1 LQNIYENLE
10 GAEMRATLFIL
21 FAGVAAAASGSSFVD
36 DFEDSYLDDWEE
48 RCGSGNWYA
57 VGGQARATTWYNCSA
72 LVCPWSPESM
82 NVSVSVSGTATHVFG
97 VIARLIDG
105 DTGIYA
111 YVSPDNNIARIRLV
125 ESGETSTVLASITD
139 DFPEYVDYEL
149 TLTCLDEQLYLEIVV
164 PSTSQYWQIDADDP
178 FPQQGSCGIATGDE
192 PLASWNWFVAQTL
205 GVGVEDPSP
214 EEDGAPLM
222 SLSPNPSSAV
232 VWITLTGMPGDPGAV
247 GIYDVSG
254 RLVAEPSPAGA
265 EPDGSRVFIWNGVM
279 DDGSAAPAGVYMV
292 RCTIPGGPSLVRSL
306 IRID

>member
-1 LQNIYENLE
+1 
-10 GAEMRATLFIL
+10 MRSVFFIL
-21 FAGVAAAASGSSFVD
+21 LAGVAAAAYGSSFAD
-36 DFEDSYLDDWEE
+36 DFEDGYIGDWDE
-48 RCGSGNWYA
+48 RCGSGNWYV
-57 VGGQARATTWYNCSA
+57 VGGQARATTGYNCSA

-111 YVSPDNNIARIRLV
+111 YVSPDSNIARIRLV

-178 FPQQGSCGIATGDE
+178 SPRQGSCGIATGDE
-192 PLASWNWFVAQTL
+192 PLASWNWFSAQTL
-205 GVGVEDPSP
+205 GVGVEDPFP
-214 EEDGAPLM
+214 DGGDALLM
-222 SLSPNPSSAV
+222 SLSPNPSSAAV
-232 VWITLTGMPGDPGAV
+232 CITVTGMPGDQALV

-265 EPDGSRVFIWNGVM
+265 MSDGSRVFTWNGAM

-292 RCTIPGGPSLVRSL
+292 RCTIPGGPSLLRSL
-306 IRID
+306 VRID